1 MSKDDIKVLDEAL
14 RMTTPLPGFTTRDP
28 GEGLSPNFIFVGPDE
43 NTLATLNMRTG
54 ELAYGEG
61 YTPDATARLF
71 WEAMSGYVPKQTREL
86 RTALKNLSDGV
97 TEFCAAETNPYEL
110 LCDPNEEAV
119 AVLEKYGEP

>member
-1 MSKDDIKVLDEAL
+1 MDVLPDDA
-14 RMTTPLPGFTTRDP
+14 
-28 GEGLSPNFIFVGPDE
+28 LSPNFIFVGPDDKP
-43 NTLATLNMRTG
+43 LAILNMRTG
-54 ELAYGEG
+54 ELTYGEG

-86 RTALKNLSDGV
+86 RTALKNLSAGV

-119 AVLEKYGEP
+119 AVLAKYEEP